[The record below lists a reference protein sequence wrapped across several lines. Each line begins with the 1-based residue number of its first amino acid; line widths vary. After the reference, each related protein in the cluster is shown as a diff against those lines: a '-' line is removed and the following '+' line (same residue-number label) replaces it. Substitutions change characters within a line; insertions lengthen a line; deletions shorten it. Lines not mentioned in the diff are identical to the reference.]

1 MKKPGGVWSGKKH
14 SGPKGGKK
22 PKASSKELID
32 EIKGSMTAPRKSSL
46 QGIIERLSKLEDDAF
61 QPRHGRYDFYK
72 YLDAVLKVYLQ
83 WTDEAARK
91 TRAEQ
96 VGALVDL
103 APRKG
108 RLALH
113 ALIHATSKQPLEVK
127 NRWVH
132 ALQFA
137 AKNREKVERAGFE
150 SFIREHNGI
159 AGCAAKAV
167 PNKRRTKKA

>member
-1 MKKPGGVWSGKKH
+1 MKKPGEVWSAKKH
-14 SGPKGGKK
+14 SGPKGEKK
-22 PKASSKELID
+22 PKASSEELID
-32 EIKGSMTAPRKSSL
+32 EIKGSMTAQRKSSL
-46 QGIIERLSKLEDDAF
+46 QAIIERLSNLEDDAF

-83 WTDEAARK
+83 WTDEEARK
-91 TRAEQ
+91 TRAKQ
-96 VGALVDL
+96 VGALVNL

-113 ALIHATSKQPLEVK
+113 ALIHATSKQPTEVK

-137 AKNREKVERAGFE
+137 AKKREKVLSRL
-150 SFIREHNGI
+150 
-159 AGCAAKAV
+159 
-167 PNKRRTKKA
+167 